1 MQGKLPKELRANYM
15 PTFKEATSVKQ
26 DKQIKDRPGTQPK
39 KYFAKDSEGDEMS
52 KSTKQ
57 ARARH
62 FEKGADKDD
71 DDPNAYKPAPGDKSA
86 KTKLSK
92 HTKKV
97 RQMYPDLYDEEAVKG
112 KDVGY
117 PDESVKIGKKHYIIY
132 KGGREWYGY
141 EVDKEGNQLGDSVF
155 DPKKSEL
162 IKILAQEGLDE
173 RNYAKEYA
181 NYQGTP
187 EQIARRSSRNKARR
201 IMGDKAIKG
210 KDIGHKD
217 NNPLNNDPKNLRN
230 EDPSTN
236 RREPRLRESAADA
249 SLRKKAEKTG
259 ISFSILKQVYKRGVA
274 AWRTGHRPGT
284 TPEMWGHARV
294 NSFATGGKTRTTADA
309 DLWKQHKGKSESVD
323 LGESWKPSTMSG
335 YSALMFAKEFPEHEV
350 KGAFQY
356 HPDVLEA
363 LDEIDEGLWDNIHKK
378 RERIKSGSGEK
389 MRKKGEKGAPTPDQI
404 QKAQED
410 TCCDDCATES
420 VLIENNQYRVGS
432 EVYFEY
438 FNDMRKMYNEGRLEV
453 TGFDKELMEGDIGKF
468 ATYEEQVVP
477 LDCPMMEEEE
487 PELNKPKAGG
497 PKKYYVYVRDPS
509 TGNVKKVTWGDTT
522 GLKVKLDDPE
532 ARKSFAA
539 RHKCDQQKDKTKAAY
554 WACNLPRYASQLG
567 LSGGGNFFW

>member
-1 MQGKLPKELRANYM
+1 
-15 PTFKEATSVKQ
+15 
-26 DKQIKDRPGTQPK
+26 
-39 KYFAKDSEGDEMS
+39 
-52 KSTKQ
+52 
-57 ARARH
+57 
-62 FEKGADKDD
+62 
-71 DDPNAYKPAPGDKSA
+71 
-86 KTKLSK
+86 
-92 HTKKV
+92 
-97 RQMYPDLYDEEAVKG
+97 
-112 KDVGY
+112 
-117 PDESVKIGKKHYIIY
+117 
-132 KGGREWYGY
+132 
-141 EVDKEGNQLGDSVF
+141 
-155 DPKKSEL
+155 
-162 IKILAQEGLDE
+162 
-173 RNYAKEYA
+173 
-181 NYQGTP
+181 
-187 EQIARRSSRNKARR
+187 
-201 IMGDKAIKG
+201 
-210 KDIGHKD
+210 
-217 NNPLNNDPKNLRN
+217 
-230 EDPSTN
+230 
-236 RREPRLRESAADA
+236 
-249 SLRKKAEKTG
+249 
-259 ISFSILKQVYKRGVA
+259 
-274 AWRTGHRPGT
+274 
-284 TPEMWGHARV
+284 MWGHARV